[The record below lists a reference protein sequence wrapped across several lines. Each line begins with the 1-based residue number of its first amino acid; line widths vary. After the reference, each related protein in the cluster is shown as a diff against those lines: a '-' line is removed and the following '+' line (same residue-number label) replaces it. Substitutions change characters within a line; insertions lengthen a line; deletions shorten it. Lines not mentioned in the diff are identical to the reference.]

1 MVVLQHRR
9 IYFTPVT
16 NLDIANVGA
25 LDASSRDRPDLIG
38 DPNLSN
44 PTQLLADE
52 TNAWCSAALSKNETR
67 ALVGLC
73 VELIKVDN
81 VEEGA
86 LLRLGDKLGS
96 AAGVLPDLERV
107 SIPA

>member
-1 MVVLQHRR
+1 
-9 IYFTPVT
+9 
-16 NLDIANVGA
+16 
-25 LDASSRDRPDLIG
+25 
-38 DPNLSN
+38 
-44 PTQLLADE
+44 
-52 TNAWCSAALSKNETR
+52 
-67 ALVGLC
+67 
-73 VELIKVDN
+73 LIKVDN